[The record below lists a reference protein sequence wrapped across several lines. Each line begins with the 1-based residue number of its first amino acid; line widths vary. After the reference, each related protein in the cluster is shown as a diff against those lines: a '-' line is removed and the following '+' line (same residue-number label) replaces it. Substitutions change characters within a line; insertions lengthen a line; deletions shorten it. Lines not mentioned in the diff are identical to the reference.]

1 MKKLLNKT
9 ENIVEEMI
17 QGIVKTNPN
26 VERVPGYN
34 VVINKHFDRSKVAL
48 ISGGGSGHEPAHMGY
63 VGNGMLSGAVAG
75 EVFTSP
81 TPDQVEAV

>member
-48 ISGGGSGHEPAHMGY
+48 ISGGGSGY
-63 VGNGMLSGAVAG
+63 VNLHIWDMLVM
-75 EVFTSP
+75 VCF
-81 TPDQVEAV
+81 QVL